1 MRKLHDKYFKQAKR
15 EGHLARSYYKL
26 REINRRNRIIKKG
39 DRVLDL
45 GSCPGSWLEYILPA
59 IGPRGMACAVD
70 LKLINKQFKDKVV
83 FIKKDVRELTS
94 EDFSGVTTSFNVI
107 VSDMAPNTSGV
118 KSADQARS
126 IELCEA
132 ALDLATNMLAAKGN
146 FVCKVL
152 EGPDLPDLRHRLA
165 KCFTEVKV
173 TKPDASRD
181 ESMET
186 YLVGLGWLEG
196 GGMKPEA

>member
-15 EGHLARSYYKL
+15 EGYLARSYYKL
-26 REINRRNRIIKKG
+26 REINRRNRIMKKG

-45 GSCPGSWLEYILPA
+45 GACPGSWLEYILPA
-59 IGPRGMACAVD
+59 IGDRGRACAVD
-70 LKLINKQFKDKVV
+70 LKPIHRKFKGKVV
-83 FIKKDVRELTS
+83 FIKKDVRELTPD
-94 EDFSGVTTSFNVI
+94 DFAGVAGNFNVI

-126 IELCEA
+126 LELCEA
-132 ALDLATNMLAAKGN
+132 AFDLALNLLAPKGN

-152 EGPDLPDLRHRLA
+152 EGPELPDMRRRISQH
-165 KCFTEVKV
+165 FTEVKV
-173 TKPDASRD
+173 TKPDASRN

-186 YLVGLGWLEG
+186 YLVGLGFRG
-196 GGMKPEA
+196 